1 MGRVSTKLVKNAAKR
16 LVEQHYSNLTLD
28 FYQNRDVLDKV
39 SIIKS
44 KKLRNKI
51 AGYSTRLMKRIRY
64 GRVKGVSI
72 KAQEEE
78 RERKDNFVPAESI
91 IDVETMKVDQ
101 VTMQMIKS
109 IGLPGSYIVSAVEDK
124 AQ

>member
-1 MGRVSTKLVKNAAKR
+1 MGRVSTKLIKNASKQF
-16 LVEQHYSNLTLD
+16 VEKHYQNLSLD
-28 FYQNRDVLDKV
+28 FYENRDVLENV
-39 SIIKS
+39 SVIKG

-78 RERKDNFVPAESI
+78 KERKDNFVPAESI
-91 IDVETMKVDQ
+91 IDVERLEVDN
-101 VTMQMIKS
+101 VTMEMIKEV
-109 IGLPGSYIVSAVEDK
+109 GLTGSFFVSPSSEGN
-124 AQ
+124 

>member
-1 MGRVSTKLVKNAAKR
+1 MGRVSTKLIKNASKQF
-16 LVEQHYSNLTLD
+16 VEKHYPNLTLD
-28 FYQNRDVLDKV
+28 FYQNRDVLENV
-39 SIIKS
+39 SIIKG

-78 RERKDNFVPAESI
+78 KERKDNFIPAESI
-91 IDVETMKVDQ
+91 IDVERLDVDN
-101 VTMQMIKS
+101 VTMEMIKEV
-109 IGLPGSYIVSAVEDK
+109 GLTGSFFVSSSAETN
-124 AQ
+124 